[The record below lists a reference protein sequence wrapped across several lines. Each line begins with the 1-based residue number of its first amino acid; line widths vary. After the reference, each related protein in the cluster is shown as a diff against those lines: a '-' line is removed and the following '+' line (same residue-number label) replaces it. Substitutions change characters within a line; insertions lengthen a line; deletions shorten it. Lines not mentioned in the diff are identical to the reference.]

1 MHGPDGSDK
10 TQQLCMEYVPAQ
22 CKSQLD
28 RLSSISIAVQL
39 SSGIPVLHTFEYRVR
54 SIEYRDKYIY
64 KRVVLYTTPYPCP
77 YIQPYLYNRNLK
89 IQPVLLTALYRTVL
103 AHPIGGSP
111 PTVLVFKSGPTRTQ
125 FPSTHNPR
133 TSRCQTSGPVFGF
146 PPSPPSD
153 LVG

>member
-1 MHGPDGSDK
+1 MIQHSPVFQNRSIMEERLHERGACMAPMNLIRHNNNSSLDG
-10 TQQLCMEYVPAQ
+10 VPAQ

-77 YIQPYLYNRNLK
+77 YIQPYLYNHILK

-103 AHPIGGSP
+103 AHPTVDPHHQP
-111 PTVLVFKSGPTRTQ
+111 PWC
-125 FPSTHNPR
+125 
-133 TSRCQTSGPVFGF
+133 SRMD
-146 PPSPPSD
+146 PP
-153 LVG
+153 